1 MRLRYLV
8 PALLAVVALAVLA
21 CNGGGSGSG
30 PTPTPSAVEDAAPSP
45 SPAAFPVTVT
55 DSNGKQITFQSSPE
69 GIVALAPS
77 FVEILFAI
85 GAGDAVVAVDDNT
98 DFPPEAAT
106 KTKLSGFEPSLE
118 GIAALEPDLVIIF
131 FDPGGLEDA
140 LEGLGIPV
148 LFLETPASIQGVFDQ
163 IELLSSVAGRL
174 DEAENLIADMEAGID
189 AIVAELADV
198 QEDPRIFH
206 ELDSTFFT
214 VGPGSFVGDLYDL
227 LNAQNI
233 ADATGEPFPQMSA
246 EAIIEADPEVI
257 ILADAEFG
265 ESAET
270 VKARPGWENVSAVR
284 NDRIFPVDP
293 GLVSSPGPRLVEGLE
308 TLAAYLYPELFP

>member
-1 MRLRYLV
+1 MRFRYLV
-8 PALLAVVALAVLA
+8 LALLAVVALAVLA
-21 CNGGGSGSG
+21 CNGGDSG

-55 DSNGKQITFQSSPE
+55 DSNGKQVTFEFAPE
-69 GIVALAPS
+69 NIVALAPS

-140 LEGLGIPV
+140 MEGLGIPV

-174 DEAENLIADMEAGID
+174 DEAENLIADMQAGID
-189 AIVAELADV
+189 AITEQLADV
-198 QEDPRIFH
+198 QEGPSFFH
-206 ELDSTFFT
+206 ELDSTLFT

-265 ESAET
+265 ESPDT
-270 VKARPGWENVSAVR
+270 VRGRPGWGSVSAVR
-284 NDRIFPVDP
+284 NDRVHVIDP
-293 GLVSSPGPRLVEGLE
+293 DIVSRPGPRLVEALR
-308 TLAAYLYPELFP
+308 TLAAYLYPDLFP

>member
-1 MRLRYLV
+1 MRLRYVL
-8 PALLAVVALAVLA
+8 PALVAVVALAVLA
-21 CNGGGSGSG
+21 CNGGGGSG
-30 PTPTPSAVEDAAPSP
+30 PTPTPTAVEEAAPSP

-55 DSNGKQITFQSSPE
+55 DSNGKQITFESSPE

-85 GAGDAVVAVDDNT
+85 GAGDSVVAVDENT

-118 GIAALEPDLVIIF
+118 GVAALEPDLVIIF

-148 LFLETPASIQGVFDQ
+148 LFLDTPASIQGVFDQ
-163 IELLSSVAGRL
+163 IELLSSVTGRL
-174 DEAENLIADMEAGID
+174 DEAESLIADMQAGID
-189 AIVAELADV
+189 AIVAELAGV
-198 QEDPRIFH
+198 QEGPRIFH

-214 VGPGSFVGDLYDL
+214 VGPGSFVADLYGL

-233 ADATGEPFPQMSA
+233 ADATGDAFPQMSA

-270 VKARPGWENVSAVR
+270 VKARPGWENVSAVQS
-284 NDRIFPVDP
+284 DRIFPVDP
-293 GLVSSPGPRLVEGLE
+293 DLVSRPGPRLVEGLE
-308 TLAAYLYPELFP
+308 TLGKLLYPEKFP